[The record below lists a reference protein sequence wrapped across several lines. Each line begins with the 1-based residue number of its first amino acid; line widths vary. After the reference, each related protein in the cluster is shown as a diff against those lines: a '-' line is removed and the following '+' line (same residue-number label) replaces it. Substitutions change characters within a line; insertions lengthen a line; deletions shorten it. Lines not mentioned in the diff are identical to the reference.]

1 MQIVT
6 YIKVIYLVFLGI
18 FMLLQMSVS
27 KILTLIVVYDTSKLP
42 KFYINDF
49 KNDLYCQFICW
60 FEMSASNPFDPTV
73 WEECHFQSCF
83 SICEL
88 ELLLEYALT
97 PFSFI
102 KALRLKRLGVEMKN
116 NAQNFYR
123 LSAVRILL

>member
-1 MQIVT
+1 MME
-6 YIKVIYLVFLGI
+6 KCE
-18 FMLLQMSVS
+18 
-27 KILTLIVVYDTSKLP
+27 LTVARAKPNCSSRKLRG
-42 KFYINDF
+42 
-49 KNDLYCQFICW
+49 
-60 FEMSASNPFDPTV
+60 

-123 LSAVRILL
+123 LSAENFTLASDYLLLLYD